1 MNTIVSSI
9 KLTFVKV
16 RSVDANPGLYTAT
29 DFVWVGLIYTDVFVT
44 VMIIY

>member
-16 RSVDANPGLYTAT
+16 RRVDTNPGLYTAT
-29 DFVWVGLIYTDVFVT
+29 DFVWEGLSYTNVFVT
-44 VMIIY
+44 VIII